1 MKRRHLIGLG
11 SNLGDREHLLD
22 KAIQKMQELWGVLP
36 QCSNRYNTPAWG
48 MPDGTPDFL
57 NQVVM
62 FAWDHSPAPE
72 SIMHALLEIEKEL
85 GRTRIEKN
93 TGYVSRTMDLDL
105 LAIEGVVWNTPELT
119 LPHPRMHLR
128 KFVLLPMAELA
139 GDIRATPD
147 GPTVDE
153 LLSACPDVSSVQL
166 WPAPGL

>member
-1 MKRRHLIGLG
+1 
-11 SNLGDREHLLD
+11 
-22 KAIQKMQELWGVLP
+22 
-36 QCSNRYNTPAWG
+36 
-48 MPDGTPDFL
+48 MPEGTPDFL

-93 TGYVSRTMDLDL
+93 AGYVSRTMDLDL
-105 LAIEGVVWNTPELT
+105 LAIEGVVCNTTELT

-139 GDIRATPD
+139 RDIRATPD

-153 LLSACPDVSSVQL
+153 LLSACPDESSVQL